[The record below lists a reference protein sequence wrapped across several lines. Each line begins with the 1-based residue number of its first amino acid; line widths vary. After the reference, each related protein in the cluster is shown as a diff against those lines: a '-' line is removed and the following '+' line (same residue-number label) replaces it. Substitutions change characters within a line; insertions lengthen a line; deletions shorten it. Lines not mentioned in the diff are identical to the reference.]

1 LNERAE
7 APIFVTIRSTAASIL
22 AFAFVALS
30 GSGASGPRTLVS
42 IRGQIGAFAQDGSR
56 IAWLSSTPRCR
67 GLVQLLNLAT
77 GKQSAL
83 PTKRGAT
90 CRNWIR
96 KDVSPMLALA
106 GRRAVWGLYQRSL
119 SHRLLSVVAGGIG
132 RRDRIVEEL
141 ESECDDCRGAPA
153 LWTAGDGP
161 TLLYLGFGITR
172 VLGARIAKVPHAHPM
187 VAFLSLAGTSV
198 AYPRYLGSDYS
209 ADARWSP
216 TGAKLA
222 FTSGRD
228 FGNPSLYVV
237 RPTGKG
243 LVNLTGSSEA
253 DTPAWSPDGAAIAY
267 VTPARTGWALWRIDP
282 STRARRKLASNVVAG
297 FRPEWSPNGYTLA
310 FTRPEAS
317 GYQIYT
323 VGADGR
329 GERLVTAGNNP
340 QWSPDGSRL
349 VFNSSQG
356 VSVAT
361 SDGTGK
367 ALLAAEGHTPS
378 FSPDGTRIAFERGAD
393 IWVMNADGGNQSRL
407 TDDHDA
413 RFHGGRRP
421 TRGSASSVAS
431 HDSPTSSMPMAAG
444 SAGSRQS
451 LRKATSTGLR
461 TPRGSFSPPR
471 AASM

>member
-1 LNERAE
+1 
-7 APIFVTIRSTAASIL
+7 
-22 AFAFVALS
+22 
-30 GSGASGPRTLVS
+30 
-42 IRGQIGAFAQDGSR
+42 
-56 IAWLSSTPRCR
+56 
-67 GLVQLLNLAT
+67 
-77 GKQSAL
+77 
-83 PTKRGAT
+83 
-90 CRNWIR
+90 
-96 KDVSPMLALA
+96 
-106 GRRAVWGLYQRSL
+106 
-119 SHRLLSVVAGGIG
+119 
-132 RRDRIVEEL
+132 
-141 ESECDDCRGAPA
+141 
-153 LWTAGDGP
+153 
-161 TLLYLGFGITR
+161 
-172 VLGARIAKVPHAHPM
+172 
-187 VAFLSLAGTSV
+187 
-198 AYPRYLGSDYS
+198 
-209 ADARWSP
+209 
-216 TGAKLA
+216 
-222 FTSGRD
+222 
-228 FGNPSLYVV
+228 
-237 RPTGKG
+237 
-243 LVNLTGSSEA
+243 
-253 DTPAWSPDGAAIAY
+253 
-267 VTPARTGWALWRIDP
+267 
-282 STRARRKLASNVVAG
+282 
-297 FRPEWSPNGYTLA
+297 
-310 FTRPEAS
+310 
-317 GYQIYT
+317 
-323 VGADGR
+323 
-329 GERLVTAGNNP
+329 LVTAGNNP